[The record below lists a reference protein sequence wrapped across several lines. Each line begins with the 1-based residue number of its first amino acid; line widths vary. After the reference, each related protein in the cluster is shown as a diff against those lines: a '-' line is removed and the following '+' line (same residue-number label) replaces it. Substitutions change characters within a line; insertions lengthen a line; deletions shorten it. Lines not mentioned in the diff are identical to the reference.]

1 MWIYRGHNLLQAIS
15 TDKILITVCCFF
27 IWGFC
32 FSLFYVSVKIWKILN
47 YLAFSS
53 KPTHSCSQY
62 WYMFVWSELINHK
75 VSGTLDKVMFSGC
88 LFQQNIKLIERT
100 FVHFHVWSGVRWW
113 WWWFVTWPQWA
124 RWKNNRKHFGRH
136 LFSISFRCFS
146 YFSVAFFQML
156 NFRGFFGF
164 VSLCVCMLCNMVA
177 NVCLCVCLCGL
188 CVKMK
193 PSFSKNRF
201 SRWVSSKKSFVCGR
215 G

>member
-1 MWIYRGHNLLQAIS
+1 
-15 TDKILITVCCFF
+15 
-27 IWGFC
+27 
-32 FSLFYVSVKIWKILN
+32 VKIWKILN

-75 VSGTLDKVMFSGC
+75 VWATLDKVMFFGC

-100 FVHFHVWSGVRWW
+100 FVHFHVWSGVWW
-113 WWWFVTWPQWA
+113 WWLMTWPQWA

-136 LFSISFRCFS
+136 LFSISFRCF
-146 YFSVAFFQML
+146 FLFFGRIFKML

-164 VSLCVCMLCNMVA
+164 VSLCVC
-177 NVCLCVCLCGL
+177 VCYVIVLLMCACVCVCMCGL

-193 PSFSKNRF
+193 PSFSKNLF
-201 SRWVSSKKSFVCGR
+201 SRWVSSKKSFNGR